1 MKKVF
6 AFCVA
11 LSFVLS
17 ACGDDSS
24 STAPV
29 TVGAESSP
37 AMGVSSSSGEPA
49 SSGLEESSSSATSA
63 LSSGTVPESSS
74 SSNPASSAEGS
85 SSSFN
90 PASSATE
97 SSSSV
102 LNNSVQVV
110 AMEGGTCIENKTSG
124 DPMKDAGAVG
134 GDQALPPMAYIEV
147 AEDSGYAAV
156 VVERVKVACN
166 QIGGFAGMIER
177 PALDSLEIS
186 VAGDTLYVKPLVGD
200 SAGTECACQAKFF
213 FRVGAESPF
222 MNTSLLVVNDQ
233 LNLGN
238 RMQIHNK
245 TAEKK
250 EEQERAAFLERG
262 FKAGRCIA
270 GLDDVPVANKPA
282 LFKDSVTVLVNV
294 VLPEVTLVTHEN
306 GDNVLSIPNVMDY
319 CGINAKISQEMVGD
333 TLNLQYTDVVDVT
346 DCMCTFDEFRF
357 AILDENVNAR
367 YVRFNDKL
375 YMIVRALV

>member
-6 AFCVA
+6 AFCVV

-49 SSGLEESSSSATSA
+49 SSGLMESSSSATPA
-63 LSSGTVPESSS
+63 VSSGTMPESSAI
-74 SSNPASSAEGS
+74 NPESSAVGAS
-85 SSSFN
+85 SSSN

-102 LNNSVQVV
+102 LNNFVQVV

-124 DPMKDAGAVG
+124 DPMNDGGAVG

-166 QIGGFAGMIER
+166 QIGGFAGMIEQ

-245 TAEKK
+245 TAEEKK
-250 EEQERAAFLERG
+250 EQERAAFLERG

-282 LFKDSVTVLVNV
+282 LFKDSVSVLVNV

>member
-6 AFCVA
+6 AFCVV

-49 SSGLEESSSSATSA
+49 S
-63 LSSGTVPESSS
+63 
-74 SSNPASSAEGS
+74 
-85 SSSFN
+85 
-90 PASSATE
+90 
-97 SSSSV
+97 
-102 LNNSVQVV
+102 
-110 AMEGGTCIENKTSG
+110 
-124 DPMKDAGAVG
+124 
-134 GDQALPPMAYIEV
+134 EV

-166 QIGGFAGMIER
+166 QIGGFAGMIEQ

-238 RMQIHNK
+238 RMQIYNK

-250 EEQERAAFLERG
+250 KEQERAAFLERG
-262 FKAGRCIA
+262 FKAGRCVA
-270 GLDDVPVANKPA
+270 GLDGVPVANKPA

-294 VLPEVTLVTHEN
+294 ELPEHL
-306 GDNVLSIPNVMDY
+306 
-319 CGINAKISQEMVGD
+319 
-333 TLNLQYTDVVDVT
+333 
-346 DCMCTFDEFRF
+346 
-357 AILDENVNAR
+357 
-367 YVRFNDKL
+367 
-375 YMIVRALV
+375 

>member
-37 AMGVSSSSGEPA
+37 AVENSSSSGEPA
-49 SSGLEESSSSATSA
+49 SSGVVEESSSSATSA
-63 LSSGTVPESSS
+63 VSSGTVPESSAK
-74 SSNPASSAEGS
+74 NPESSAEGS
-85 SSSFN
+85 SSSSEPTSN
-90 PASSATE
+90 AEE
-97 SSSSV
+97 SSSSI

-110 AMEGGTCIENKTSG
+110 AMEGGVCIENKTSG
-124 DPMKDAGAVG
+124 DPMNDAGAVG

-166 QIGGFAGMIER
+166 QIGGFAGMIEQ

-186 VAGDTLYVKPLVGD
+186 VAGDTLYVKPLIGD

-245 TAEKK
+245 TAEEKK
-250 EEQERAAFLERG
+250 EQERAAFLERG

-282 LFKDSVTVLVNV
+282 LFKDSVSVLVNV

>member
-37 AMGVSSSSGEPA
+37 AVENSSSSGEPA
-49 SSGLEESSSSATSA
+49 SSGVVEESSSSATSA
-63 LSSGTVPESSS
+63 VSSGTVPTSSAK
-74 SSNPASSAEGS
+74 NPESSAEGS
-85 SSSFN
+85 SSSSEPTSN
-90 PASSATE
+90 AEE
-97 SSSSV
+97 SSSSI

-110 AMEGGTCIENKTSG
+110 AMEGGVCIENKTSD
-124 DPMKDAGAVG
+124 DPMNDAGAVG

-166 QIGGFAGMIER
+166 QIGGFAGMIEQ

-186 VAGDTLYVKPLVGD
+186 VAGDTLYVKPLIGD

-222 MNTSLLVVNDQ
+222 MNTSLLVVNDR

-245 TAEKK
+245 IAEKK

-282 LFKDSVTVLVNV
+282 LFKDSVSVLVNV
-294 VLPEVTLVTHEN
+294 VLPEVTLVTYEN

>member
-37 AMGVSSSSGEPA
+37 AVENSSSSGEPA
-49 SSGLEESSSSATSA
+49 SSGVVEESSSSATSA
-63 LSSGTVPESSS
+63 VSSGTVPESSAK
-74 SSNPASSAEGS
+74 NPESSAEGS
-85 SSSFN
+85 SSSSEPTSN
-90 PASSATE
+90 AEE
-97 SSSSV
+97 SSSSI

-110 AMEGGTCIENKTSG
+110 AMEGGVCIENKTSG
-124 DPMKDAGAVG
+124 DPMNDAGAVG

-166 QIGGFAGMIER
+166 QIGGFAGMIEQ

-186 VAGDTLYVKPLVGD
+186 VAGDTLYVKPLIGD

-245 TAEKK
+245 TAEEKK
-250 EEQERAAFLERG
+250 EQERAAFLERG

-282 LFKDSVTVLVNV
+282 LFKDSVSVLVNV

-375 YMIVRALV
+375 YMIVRSIV